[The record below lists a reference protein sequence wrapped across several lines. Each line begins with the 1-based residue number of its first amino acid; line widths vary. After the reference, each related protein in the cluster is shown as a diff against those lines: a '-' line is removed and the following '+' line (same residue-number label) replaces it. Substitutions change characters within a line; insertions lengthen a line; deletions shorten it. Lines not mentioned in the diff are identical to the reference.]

1 MKRIVSRRARRTLAL
16 VPTLLALA
24 VGGVWDARAQTA
36 QPTQTPPTTV
46 GLLEGL
52 LGGLFTP
59 TTTTAPPQTSSPPPD
74 SPPPASDDG
83 GGGGGD
89 TSPAPSDDG
98 DDTTERTIPPEAQR
112 IINSIVRTGSNNNV
126 ALLEALNRLTDIGM
140 SQEEAALIG
149 MGQFPVAGE
158 AWWSDDWY
166 HPRFTPEFHFHQGT
180 DIFAARGTPVRS
192 PVDGVLEYSNGG
204 AGGLGATVHEANGTF
219 YYMCHLDSFARDLS
233 TGSRVK
239 QGQVVGF
246 VGSSG
251 NADGDAPHVHFEIH
265 PGGGGAIN
273 PKPIVD
279 RWVEEAIANV
289 PKIIAPYFEGAG
301 LSRAVTAAGLLRRL
315 DVGSLG
321 APMSS
326 DGPQLWAS
334 SVRQN
339 GGVRLADLGGE
350 DAPPWDPRVR
360 GAAARADD
368 WRRADQL
375 ARNVLAPLTPPVLR
389 GVVSGG
395 G

>member
-1 MKRIVSRRARRTLAL
+1 MSRRARSALAL
-16 VPTLLALA
+16 VLTLLAL
-24 VGGVWDARAQTA
+24 VLGGVSDARAQTA

-52 LGGLFTP
+52 LGGLFST
-59 TTTTAPPQTSSPPPD
+59 TTTTAPAQPDAPPAEP
-74 SPPPASDDG
+74 PPPASSSG
-83 GGGGGD
+83 GAGGVSID
-89 TSPAPSDDG
+89 TTEPEQK
-98 DDTTERTIPPEAQR
+98 TTERTIPPEAQR

-126 ALLEALNRLTDIGM
+126 ALLEALGRLTEIGM
-140 SQEEAALIG
+140 SQEEAALVG

-166 HPRFTPEFHFHQGT
+166 HPRFTPEFHFHEGT
-180 DIFAARGTPVRS
+180 DIFAARGTPVRA
-192 PVDGVLEYSNGG
+192 PVDGLLEYSNGG
-204 AGGLGATVHEANGTF
+204 AGGLGATVHEANGTY
-219 YYMCHLDSFARDLS
+219 YYMCHLDSFARDLT

-265 PGGGGAIN
+265 PGGGGPIN
-273 PKPIVD
+273 PKPIID
-279 RWVEEAIANV
+279 RWVAEAIANV
-289 PKIIAPYFEGAG
+289 PKIIAPFFEGAG

-339 GGVRLADLGGE
+339 GGIRLADLAGGE

-360 GAAARADD
+360 GAAARAND

-389 GVVSGG
+389 GVLPGG
-395 G
+395 

>member
-1 MKRIVSRRARRTLAL
+1 MKGIVSRRARSALAL
-16 VPTLLALA
+16 VLTLLAL
-24 VGGVWDARAQTA
+24 VLGGVWDARAQTA

-52 LGGLFTP
+52 LGGLFST
-59 TTTTAPPQTSSPPPD
+59 TTTTAPAQPDAPPAEP
-74 SPPPASDDG
+74 PPPASSSG
-83 GGGGGD
+83 GAGGVSID
-89 TSPAPSDDG
+89 TTEPEQK
-98 DDTTERTIPPEAQR
+98 TTERTIPPEAQR

-126 ALLEALNRLTDIGM
+126 ALLEALGRLTEIGM
-140 SQEEAALIG
+140 SQEEAALVG

-166 HPRFTPEFHFHQGT
+166 HPRFTPEFHFHEGT
-180 DIFAARGTPVRS
+180 DIFAARGTPVRA
-192 PVDGVLEYSNGG
+192 PVDGILEYSNGG
-204 AGGLGATVHEANGTF
+204 AGGLGATVHEANGTY
-219 YYMCHLDSFARDLS
+219 YYMCHLDSFARDLT

-265 PGGGGAIN
+265 PGGGGPIN
-273 PKPIVD
+273 PKPIID
-279 RWVEEAIANV
+279 RWVAEAIANV
-289 PKIIAPYFEGAG
+289 PKIIAPFFEGAG

-339 GGVRLADLGGE
+339 GGIRLADLAGGE

-360 GAAARADD
+360 GAAARAND

-389 GVVSGG
+389 GVLPGG
-395 G
+395 